1 MSLAATGGS
10 LADPRALIQEERR
23 RFASTLA
30 HELRTPLVGIL
41 GFSELLI
48 DDAAAGTPVPATAV
62 AEQAELIRQSGERLL
77 QLTQRCEL
85 WLDLTARPP
94 VADSERQTW
103 QDEQWPDSIHREV
116 RRLAA
121 AAGRTQEVSVDCEP
135 ATLAVPEGLLGPVIR
150 QLVDNALKFS
160 SPGSPIEIVGAAT
173 DESGYDLTITDGGR
187 GFPLDQ
193 VGRIEAFVQF
203 DRERHEQQ
211 GLGLGLAIVRG
222 FADLVG
228 GSLRLTRGPD
238 GRGTRAQLHLPRVR
252 HAGNQPHHDATSA
265 VA

>member
-1 MSLAATGGS
+1 MSLAAHKS
-10 LADPRALIQEERR
+10 LTSPHALIQEERR
-23 RFASTLA
+23 RFAATLA

-41 GFSELLI
+41 GFSELLL
-48 DDAAAGTPVPATAV
+48 DDAAAGTPVPASAV

-94 VADSERQTW
+94 ATETERQAW
-103 QDEQWPDSIHREV
+103 QDEQWPDSIDREV
-116 RRLAA
+116 RRMAA
-121 AAGRTQEVSVDCEP
+121 AAGRSQDVSVDCEP
-135 ATLAVPEGLLGPVIR
+135 ASLALPDGLLGPVIR

-160 SPGSPIEIVGAAT
+160 NPGSPIRIVGAAA
-173 DESGYDLTITDGGR
+173 DESGYDLTVTDGGR
-187 GFPLDQ
+187 GFPLEQ
-193 VGRIEAFVQF
+193 VSRIAAFVQF

-228 GSLRLTRGPD
+228 GSLTFTRGPD
-238 GRGTRAQLHLPRVR
+238 GRGTCARLHLPRVQ
-252 HAGNQPHHDATSA
+252 HAGNHPHLDAASA